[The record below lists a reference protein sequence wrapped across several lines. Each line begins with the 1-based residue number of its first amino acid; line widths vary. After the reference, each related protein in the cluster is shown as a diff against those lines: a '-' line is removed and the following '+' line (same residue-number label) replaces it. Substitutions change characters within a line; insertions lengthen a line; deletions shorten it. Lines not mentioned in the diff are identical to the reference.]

1 MSPDAL
7 ILAQNAP
14 KMRLAAGLRPDPL
27 GELTVL
33 PQTPSW
39 IQGVLLLGGEGSGR
53 ARGGEG
59 RGGGMHPILYPDLG
73 DRSPCNKCNI

>member
-27 GELTVL
+27 GELTAL
-33 PQTPSW
+33 PQTSW
-39 IQGVLLLGGEGSGR
+39 MDSKGPTSRGRGGEERGR
-53 ARGGEG
+53 GGKGKAMGGEG
-59 RGGGMHPILYPDLG
+59 RGGGMRPILYPDLG
-73 DRSPCNKCNI
+73 G